1 MKILN
6 ISVECLVETIK
17 NLEEKIQ
24 AVNFHCVLASRL
36 HQGVCCGC
44 SDIPLCVHMYASAQF
59 FNTFL
64 SHAQVNESKLVLKLC
79 DFGSASHVSENGEM
93 ISWRTTIGGREHT
106 DESHWP
112 HGGATVQAKTTR
124 PLSCKKLL
132 LLFSKS
138 SLIFASFIQSP
149 LQKDFSCTSAS
160 CFSLQICR
168 LIS

>member
-1 MKILN
+1 MMQQWWKNGRRRWRRRLRRGGRKRRQERRSN
-6 ISVECLVETIK
+6 KDETETKK
-17 NLEEKIQ
+17 NRKGGRKKMCMEGGGGGGEKW
-24 AVNFHCVLASRL
+24 N
-36 HQGVCCGC
+36 GG
-44 SDIPLCVHMYASAQF
+44 
-59 FNTFL
+59 
-64 SHAQVNESKLVLKLC
+64 
-79 DFGSASHVSENGEM
+79 GEM

-138 SLIFASFIQSP
+138 SLIFTSFIQSP

>member
-79 DFGSASHVSENGEM
+79 DFGSASHVSENDITPYLVSRFYRAPE
-93 ISWRTTIGGREHT
+93 ISEYT
-106 DESHWP
+106 
-112 HGGATVQAKTTR
+112 
-124 PLSCKKLL
+124 
-132 LLFSKS
+132 FSF
-138 SLIFASFIQSP
+138 L
-149 LQKDFSCTSAS
+149 
-160 CFSLQICR
+160 
-168 LIS
+168 